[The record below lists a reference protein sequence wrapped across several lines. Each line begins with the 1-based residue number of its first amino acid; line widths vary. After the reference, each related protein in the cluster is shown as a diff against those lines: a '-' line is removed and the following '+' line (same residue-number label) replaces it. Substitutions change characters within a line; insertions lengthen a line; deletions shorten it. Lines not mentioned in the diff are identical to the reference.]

1 MLFASFPPPSHL
13 ELFQQYSLPKKV
25 FFSSLGVPLMVS
37 QRNQVYGYLF
47 SPGMTDIL
55 VPTLNAVNERGR
67 ECEQSIGGVSVRLGV
82 PLVWRADF

>member
-1 MLFASFPPPSHL
+1 
-13 ELFQQYSLPKKV
+13 
-25 FFSSLGVPLMVS
+25 MVS

-67 ECEQSIGGVSVRLGV
+67 ECEQSMRSECPFGSAPSLEGGLLR
-82 PLVWRADF
+82 RALLDG